1 VAPGKSIQFVASL
14 SRDVIL
20 HNGSNNGLLHV
31 DKIHRAA
38 FCFLQAIFYKNRG
51 QWVMRIWWVI
61 FLVMGLLLSSAGRTL
76 AATPQTPLATETAEF
91 QKFRTTG
98 FDAVYNME
106 YDEARQQFTQMTQ
119 VAPQHPAGYFY
130 LATNFWLELLNAQRR
145 LRANLYDSDDFYAE
159 TAEKVDEQKDQQ
171 FRKLIAQA
179 LERAEQR
186 LTQNKRDEQALYY
199 QGATYGLVAS
209 YEATVKR
216 SFLPA
221 LRNGSKAVGI
231 HKRLLEINPNFWDA
245 FLTVGIYNYV
255 LGSLPLPVKMLAAIG
270 GYRGSKERG
279 LGELNLVT
287 VRGNYANDDARVVL
301 IALYSREKRY
311 QDVVK
316 LLDTM
321 SSKYPKNYLFKLEKA
336 HTLLKLGQQKE
347 SYALFDEL
355 LNNKRT
361 ARIADLIHWQ
371 YGEALREAGNYSTAL
386 PQYLNIANVTGA
398 NKDLV
403 VLSHL
408 RAGQIYDL
416 LLQREQARAKYEAVL
431 RYENVFASHDE
442 AKRYLKDPYRI
453 KNN

>member
-1 VAPGKSIQFVASL
+1 
-14 SRDVIL
+14 
-20 HNGSNNGLLHV
+20 
-31 DKIHRAA
+31 
-38 FCFLQAIFYKNRG
+38 
-51 QWVMRIWWVI
+51 
-61 FLVMGLLLSSAGRTL
+61 
-76 AATPQTPLATETAEF
+76 
-91 QKFRTTG
+91 
-98 FDAVYNME
+98 
-106 YDEARQQFTQMTQ
+106 
-119 VAPQHPAGYFY
+119 
-130 LATNFWLELLNAQRR
+130 

-159 TAEKVDEQKDQQ
+159 TTEKVDEQKDQQ

-186 LTQNKRDEQALYY
+186 LAQNKRDEQALYY

-216 SFLPA
+216 SFLPS

-311 QDVVK
+311 QEVVK

-321 SSKYPKNYLFKLEKA
+321 ANKYPQNYLFKLEKA

-347 SYALFDEL
+347 SYALFEEL

-361 ARIADLIHWQ
+361 ARVADLIHWQ
-371 YGEALREAGNYSTAL
+371 YGEALREAGNYSAAL
-386 PQYLNIANVTGA
+386 PQYLSIANVSNA

-408 RAGQIYDL
+408 RAGQVYDL
-416 LLQREQARAKYEAVL
+416 LLQREQARAKYEVVL
-431 RYENVFASHDE
+431 RYDNVFASHDE
-442 AKRYLKDPYRI
+442 AKRYLKNPYQI